1 MAFSSDPFEKD
12 KIQQQQNAEQPA
24 PTQLASGGGAFIDQ
38 QSAIPQSPQGQPA
51 QQKQAG
57 SGRFQ
62 NLQKYIQANQPGAQ
76 QIGQK
81 VQQNVAKQSEKVTQ
95 NIGQANTQLMSGAEK
110 ELGRLEQGKEAI
122 TKALEAPSEYASDEE
137 KFKQFQQYRKG
148 ISQAQDIQ
156 NLSQLQNQASAIGEM
171 SKASQSEQGRLG
183 LLKNTF
189 ANKNYGQGASR
200 LDQLLLQSN
209 PNNLRQLAQSTKASH
224 AQQMSNIQNLQK
236 QQEQYNKQIA
246 EQAAAR
252 QKEATT
258 GLETNIGAKESEL
271 SKKAIQAQIEQDL
284 LAKYAQQAFG
294 EDKGLFQDIDLTAE
308 EKAKSGLEKLSAAD
322 ILKATGLQAGQNYFR
337 LTPQDILRAQQVER
351 ESVASAEDV
360 KRLDDLRKL
369 QEMENTFIR
378 NRDLIGKYTA
388 GQLQGTEELQTGIK
402 GEQDLYNTA
411 LAAKNKQL
419 LDLANA
425 RASLEQRT
433 TDYLNKRFAG
443 AEENRNWY
451 VQGERTRDWARYND
465 VGQGITWD
473 MYQNMLRNEAAALA
487 AAQQLP
493 KDFNLSNYVRTA
505 GDVGGAFTTFNPDKY
520 SAVTGRA
527 RAGQQTTAADL
538 LGPSRYVSEEET

>member
-1 MAFSSDPFEKD
+1 MSFVNETSKTSNLISDNSTSDSSTPDLLT
-12 KIQQQQNAEQPA
+12 PA
-24 PTQLASGGGAFIDQ
+24 GSSYIN
-38 QSAIPQSPQGQPA
+38 PQGQSTQPT

-95 NIGQANTQLMSGAEK
+95 NIGQANTQLMSGAQK

-122 TKALEAPSEYASDEE
+122 TKALETPSEYVSDAD
-137 KFKQFQQYRKG
+137 KFNQFQQYRKG

-156 NLSQLQNQASAIGEM
+156 NLSQLQNQAAAIGEM

-209 PNNLRQLAQSTKASH
+209 PNNLRQLAQSAKASH
-224 AQQMSNIQNLQK
+224 AQQVSNIQNLQK

-271 SKKAIQAQIEQDL
+271 TKKATQAQIEQNL

-294 EDKGLFQDIDLTAE
+294 QDKGLFQDINLTAE
-308 EKAKSGLEKLSAAD
+308 EKANSGLDKLTGAD

-337 LTPQDILRAQQVER
+337 LTPQDILRAQDVKQ

-369 QEMENTFIR
+369 QEMENAFIR

-388 GQLQGTEELQTGIK
+388 GRLEGTEELQTGIK

-451 VQGERTRDWARYND
+451 VQGEGTRDWARYND
-465 VGQGITWD
+465 VGQGVTWD

-520 SAVTGRA
+520 NAVTSRA
-527 RAGQQTTAADL
+527 RTGQQTTAADL
-538 LGPSRYVSEEET
+538 LGPSRVVSEEET

>member
-12 KIQQQQNAEQPA
+12 KIQQQQNAEQAA

-38 QSAIPQSPQGQPA
+38 QTATPQSPQGQPV

-81 VQQNVAKQSEKVTQ
+81 VQQNVAKQSDKVTQ
-95 NIGQANTQLMSGAEK
+95 NIGQANTQLISGANK
-110 ELGRLEQGKEAI
+110 ELNRLDQGKEAI
-122 TKALEAPSEYASDEE
+122 TKALETPSEYVSDAD
-137 KFKQFQQYRKG
+137 KFNQFQQYRKG

-156 NLSQLQNQASAIGEM
+156 NLSQLQNQAAAIGEM

-209 PNNLRQLAQSTKASH
+209 PNNLRQLAQSAKASH
-224 AQQMSNIQNLQK
+224 AQQVSNLQTLQNLRDK
-236 QQEQYNKQIA
+236 YNTDISNEA
-246 EQAAAR
+246 TAR

-271 SKKAIQAQIEQDL
+271 TKKATQAQIEQDL

-294 EDKGLFQDIDLTAE
+294 QDKGLFQDINLSAE
-308 EKAKSGLEKLSAAD
+308 EKAKSGLDKLTGAD

-369 QEMENTFIR
+369 QEMENAFIR

-388 GQLQGTEELQTGIK
+388 GKLQGTEELQTGIK
-402 GEQDLYNTA
+402 GEQEAYNTA

-425 RASLEQRT
+425 RASLEKRT
-433 TDYLNKRFAG
+433 TDYLRRIHNGYGDPNEFA
-443 AEENRNWY
+443 
-451 VQGERTRDWARYND
+451 QGEQRRDWARYNE

>member
-1 MAFSSDPFEKD
+1 MSFVNETSKTSNLISDNSTSDSSTPDLLT
-12 KIQQQQNAEQPA
+12 PA
-24 PTQLASGGGAFIDQ
+24 GSSYIN
-38 QSAIPQSPQGQPA
+38 PQGQSTQPT

-95 NIGQANTQLMSGAEK
+95 NIGQANTQLMSGAQK

-122 TKALEAPSEYASDEE
+122 TKALETPSEYVSDAD
-137 KFKQFQQYRKG
+137 KFNQFQQYRKG

-156 NLSQLQNQASAIGEM
+156 NLSQLQNQAAAIGEM

-209 PNNLRQLAQSTKASH
+209 PNNLRQLAQSAKASH
-224 AQQMSNIQNLQK
+224 AQQVSNIQNLQK

-271 SKKAIQAQIEQDL
+271 TKKATQAQIEQNL

-294 EDKGLFQDIDLTAE
+294 QDKGLFQDINLTAE
-308 EKAKSGLEKLSAAD
+308 EKANSGLDKLTGAD

-337 LTPQDILRAQQVER
+337 LTPQDILRAQDVKQ

-369 QEMENTFIR
+369 QEMENAFIR

-388 GQLQGTEELQTGIK
+388 GRLEGTEELQTGIK

-451 VQGERTRDWARYND
+451 VQGEGTRDWARYND
-465 VGQGITWD
+465 VGQGVTWD

-520 SAVTGRA
+520 NAVTSRA

-538 LGPSRYVSEEET
+538 LGPSRVVSEEET